1 MRPCGRVRPFLPV
14 HPDCH
19 RMRALAVAFL
29 AATADGLRFTSRRSA
44 LGFGTALLMP
54 GQRALADTQGTPF
67 GPCERNQ
74 PPTATAPAP

>member
-1 MRPCGRVRPFLPV
+1 
-14 HPDCH
+14 
-19 RMRALAVAFL
+19 MRATLALAFL
-29 AATADGLRFTSRRSA
+29 AATADGLRVTSRRSA

-74 PPTATAPAP
+74 R

>member
-1 MRPCGRVRPFLPV
+1 
-14 HPDCH
+14 
-19 RMRALAVAFL
+19 MRATLALAFL
-29 AATADGLRFTSRRSA
+29 AATADGLRVTSRRSA

-74 PPTATAPAP
+74 PPDAAPPAPGAAPAPVCY